1 MLACNSSI
9 MPAFFLPPS
18 SSCSPSKPPQQVL
31 LTPSK
36 EYNPQSSATWR
47 ALQEEEAP
55 VDPEKVANYTSMK
68 EHDPIYSEVYSHPVA
83 PKPGQRPPPRTNN
96 GGPRSP
102 VSDLLPAHLRPA
114 GAANG
119 DATDAAAAAAAS
131 PPRDSAVLKATLA
144 DSKPINHQMTQEPVK
159 IPMFEDGS
167 GTVEFATPDPEQIEL
182 VEEYR
187 EPRIPG
193 RRRPKTNAIGGRK
206 KIAQTASFNRLM
218 MNVLGDE

>member
-9 MPAFFLPPS
+9 MPAFFPPPSS

-36 EYNPQSSATWR
+36 EYNPKSSATWR

-83 PKPGQRPPPRTNN
+83 PKPGQRPPPRTN
-96 GGPRSP
+96 GGRTNP

-119 DATDAAAAAAAS
+119 DATDAAAAAS

-159 IPMFEDGS
+159 IPMFE
-167 GTVEFATPDPEQIEL
+167 
-182 VEEYR
+182 
-187 EPRIPG
+187 
-193 RRRPKTNAIGGRK
+193 TNAIGGRK